1 VVDFR
6 RVDAYH
12 FSIMS
17 VTLPS
22 SVDAW
27 REVRA
32 RRSFQGQLPVS
43 AFARL
48 GEVIAS
54 PEGEVSYELDFGRDE
69 FNMAYVAV
77 RAKAMLTVICQRSLE
92 PFVLPVEIDTRLGLI
107 VRESDE
113 AALPP
118 GYEALLVEED
128 GKLNPAATIEDE
140 LLLALPLVPVN
151 PDYELP
157 DDMVGTDEE
166 EELPPETSE
175 NPFAALR
182 GLLK

>member
-1 VVDFR
+1 
-6 RVDAYH
+6 
-12 FSIMS
+12 MS

-32 RRSFQGQLPVS
+32 RRSFMGSSPVS
-43 AFARL
+43 AFSRL
-48 GEVIAS
+48 AEVVAS
-54 PEGEVSYELDFGRDE
+54 PEGDVSYELDFGRDSLGI
-69 FNMAYVAV
+69 AYVAV
-77 RAKAMLTVICQRSLE
+77 RAKATLTLVCQRSLE
-92 PFVLPVEIDTRLGLI
+92 PFKLPVEVDARLGLI
-107 VRESDE
+107 VEEREE

-118 GYEALLVEED
+118 GYEPLLLEED
-128 GKLNPAATIEDE
+128 GKLDPLATIEDE

-157 DDMVGTDEE
+157 DDVSGPGEDE
-166 EELPPETSE
+166 TASQDASD

-182 GLLK
+182 ELMKK